1 MKKYVLAEDNEN
13 GIEVIL
19 ELTEEEFNETA
30 RAVRKKRVDA
40 VQKVIKELAV
50 TIGVSE
56 TKTMIREILREL

>member
-1 MKKYVLAEDNEN
+1 MYVLAEDNEN

-30 RAVRKKRVDA
+30 RAVRKRRVDA
-40 VQKVIKELAV
+40 VEKMIKELAV

-56 TKTMIREILREL
+56 TKAMIREILREL

>member
-1 MKKYVLAEDNEN
+1 MYVLSEDTEN

-19 ELTEEEFNETA
+19 ELTEEEFKETA
-30 RAVRKKRVDA
+30 RTIRKRRVDA
-40 VQKVIKELAV
+40 VEKMIKELAA

>member
-1 MKKYVLAEDNEN
+1 MYVLSEDTEN

-30 RAVRKKRVDA
+30 RAIRKKRVDA
-40 VQKVIKELAV
+40 VEKMIKELAA

-56 TKTMIREILREL
+56 TKTMIREILRGL

>member
-1 MKKYVLAEDNEN
+1 MKMYVLAEDNEN

-40 VQKVIKELAV
+40 VEKMIKELAA

-56 TKTMIREILREL
+56 TKAMIRETLREL

>member
-1 MKKYVLAEDNEN
+1 MYVLAEDNEN

-30 RAVRKKRVDA
+30 RAVRKRRVDA
-40 VQKVIKELAV
+40 VQKVIKELAA

-56 TKTMIREILREL
+56 TKAMIRETLREL

>member
-1 MKKYVLAEDNEN
+1 MYVLAEDSEN

-30 RAVRKKRVDA
+30 RTVRKKRVDA
-40 VQKVIKELAV
+40 VEKMIKELAA

-56 TKTMIREILREL
+56 TKAMIRETLREL

>member
-1 MKKYVLAEDNEN
+1 MYVLAEDNEN

-40 VQKVIKELAV
+40 VEKMIKELAA

-56 TKTMIREILREL
+56 TKAMIRETLREL

>member
-1 MKKYVLAEDNEN
+1 MYVLAEDNEN

-40 VQKVIKELAV
+40 VQKVIKELAA

-56 TKTMIREILREL
+56 TKTMIRETLREL

>member
-1 MKKYVLAEDNEN
+1 MYVLSEDTEN

-30 RAVRKKRVDA
+30 RAIRKRRVDA
-40 VQKVIKELAV
+40 VEKMIKELAV
-50 TIGVSE
+50 TIGISE

>member
-1 MKKYVLAEDNEN
+1 MYVLAEDNEN

-40 VQKVIKELAV
+40 VEKMIKELAA

-56 TKTMIREILREL
+56 TKSMIRETLREL

>member
-1 MKKYVLAEDNEN
+1 MYVLAEDNEN

-40 VQKVIKELAV
+40 VEKMIKELAAA
-50 TIGVSE
+50 IGISE
-56 TKTMIREILREL
+56 TKAMIRETLREL

>member
-1 MKKYVLAEDNEN
+1 MYVLAEDNEN

-40 VQKVIKELAV
+40 VQKVIKELAA

-56 TKTMIREILREL
+56 TKAMIRETLREL

>member
-1 MKKYVLAEDNEN
+1 MYVLAEDNEN

-40 VQKVIKELAV
+40 VEKMIKELAA

>member
-1 MKKYVLAEDNEN
+1 MYVLSEDTEN

-19 ELTEEEFNETA
+19 ELTEEEFKETA
-30 RAVRKKRVDA
+30 RIIRKKRVDA
-40 VQKVIKELAV
+40 VEKMIKELAA

>member
-1 MKKYVLAEDNEN
+1 MYVLAEDNEN

-30 RAVRKKRVDA
+30 RAVRKRRVDA
-40 VQKVIKELAV
+40 VQKMIKELAA

-56 TKTMIREILREL
+56 TKAMIRETLREL

>member
-1 MKKYVLAEDNEN
+1 MYVLAEDNEN

-30 RAVRKKRVDA
+30 RAVRKRRVDA
-40 VQKVIKELAV
+40 VEKMIKKLAV

>member
-1 MKKYVLAEDNEN
+1 MYVLAEDNEN

-40 VQKVIKELAV
+40 VEKMIKELAV

>member
-1 MKKYVLAEDNEN
+1 MYVLAEDNEN

-30 RAVRKKRVDA
+30 RAVRKRRVDA
-40 VQKVIKELAV
+40 VQKMIKELAV
-50 TIGVSE
+50 TIGISE

>member
-1 MKKYVLAEDNEN
+1 MYVLAEDNEN

-40 VQKVIKELAV
+40 VEKMIKELAV
-50 TIGVSE
+50 TIGISE
-56 TKTMIREILREL
+56 TKSMIREILREL

>member
-1 MKKYVLAEDNEN
+1 MYVLAEDNEN

-30 RAVRKKRVDA
+30 RTVRKRRVDA
-40 VQKVIKELAV
+40 VQKMIKELAV

>member
-1 MKKYVLAEDNEN
+1 MYVLSEDTEN

-19 ELTEEEFNETA
+19 EWTEEEFKETA
-30 RAVRKKRVDA
+30 RTIRKRRVDA
-40 VQKVIKELAV
+40 VEKMIKELAA

>member
-1 MKKYVLAEDNEN
+1 MYVLAEDNEN

-30 RAVRKKRVDA
+30 RAVRKRRVDA
-40 VQKVIKELAV
+40 VEKMIKELAV

-56 TKTMIREILREL
+56 TKAMIRETLREL

>member
-1 MKKYVLAEDNEN
+1 MYVLAEDNEN

-30 RAVRKKRVDA
+30 RAVRKRRVDA
-40 VQKVIKELAV
+40 VQKVIKELAA

-56 TKTMIREILREL
+56 TKSMIRETLREL

>member
-1 MKKYVLAEDNEN
+1 MYVLAEDNEN

-30 RAVRKKRVDA
+30 RAVRKRRIDA
-40 VQKVIKELAV
+40 VQKVIKELAA

-56 TKTMIREILREL
+56 TKAMIRETLREL

>member
-1 MKKYVLAEDNEN
+1 MYVLAEDNEN

-40 VQKVIKELAV
+40 VQKMIKELAV
-50 TIGVSE
+50 TIGISE